1 MYTVFPILLASMT
14 GWLPFVW
21 PASSMLPLIK
31 QRASPLSS
39 NQGGPA
45 VEAPV
50 HWRARGLGLAA
61 SMLPSFAVVCHVDTA
76 TVLLQLASV
85 RIQ

>member
-1 MYTVFPILLASMT
+1 
-14 GWLPFVW
+14 
-21 PASSMLPLIK
+21 
-31 QRASPLSS
+31 
-39 NQGGPA
+39 